1 MFAEAYNTEYLWY
14 KEKVFSGQQF
24 LIPRFI
30 VAIDNQRDLLKHN
43 FGSEDLAAHTSQN
56 GTIFE
61 YQICKR
67 MNVGGNSKSESFIL
81 REIHTF

>member
-1 MFAEAYNTEYLWY
+1 MSGKSSLCLNITIPVQHMFAEAYNTEYLWY

-61 YQICKR
+61 YAK
-67 MNVGGNSKSESFIL
+67 E
-81 REIHTF
+81 